1 MLLKHN
7 IENLSKTFCIIILK
21 EFAKKEIYSSGGTD
35 ITYLHSYLNKR
46 YTEAIEV
53 VNITDGYFSYDKNLN
68 KNIVKYH
75 FVLTERIDKDFS
87 SFYSEKRFSIVK
99 IKN

>member
-1 MLLKHN
+1 MAIN
-7 IENLSKTFCIIILK
+7 SK
-21 EFAKKEIYSSGGTD
+21 
-35 ITYLHSYLNKR
+35 
-46 YTEAIEV
+46 
-53 VNITDGYFSYDKNLN
+53 DKNLN

-75 FVLTERIDKDFS
+75 FVLTEEIDKDFS